1 MTLALCANMD
11 GSIKIKPVLI
21 GKAKSPR
28 PFRRIVPARYVW
40 YGHSTN
46 AWMTTPLF
54 NRFLSDFD
62 AEMSRRRIPKA
73 LLVLDNAPA
82 HLQLPSTNLC
92 RTVVAFLP
100 PNTTSIT

>member
-1 MTLALCANMD
+1 MFNMDKTALFYQLEPARTLVSAAEADARGSKRSKVRVTLALCANMD
-11 GSIKIKPVLI
+11 GSIKIKPLFI

-62 AEMSRRRIPKA
+62 AEM
-73 LLVLDNAPA
+73 
-82 HLQLPSTNLC
+82 
-92 RTVVAFLP
+92 
-100 PNTTSIT
+100 